1 MSGTDIRSVTV
12 VVFLSAWII
21 KHSVMNRDQAFE
33 KMKKVCGNCT
43 EGSINVYVRNLYRL
57 AKLAGKDKIPKTVR
71 WLSSKKLMTKYEKEP
86 LNIRRML
93 SIAAVKAMKMY
104 GKESS
109 GGWGEYLAKSTEEYE
124 KQRDARQKTKR
135 EKERWPDKGYDSLKD
150 VAKKLKKGVS
160 DLLGKKELTSAE
172 LYRLQKYVIIALYS
186 EHALRLDWADVRL
199 EKPTKTQEKNFLHKY
214 PRKGWLLTMRKFKT
228 SKSMGEVEIKM
239 SRPTSLVL
247 SMFVPKVKAN
257 TTHGFLLTNSSGGKL
272 TRSGLSKI
280 LIRLTKKH
288 LGAAIGSQIIRV
300 LKSTKFRKQAETNQ
314 KLAQEL
320 MHSSKQ
326 QLQYS
331 KKD

>member
-1 MSGTDIRSVTV
+1 MEKPQV
-12 VVFLSAWII
+12 
-21 KHSVMNRDQAFE
+21 HE

-43 EGSINVYVRNLYRL
+43 ESSINVYVRNLYRL
-57 AKLAGKDKIPKTVR
+57 AGLAGKKKIPKTAR
-71 WLSSKKLMTKYEKEP
+71 WLASKKLMNSYEKQP

-109 GGWGEYLAKSTEEYE
+109 GGWGEYLVRSTEEYE
-124 KQRDARQKTKR
+124 KERDARRKTKR
-135 EKERWPDKGYDSLKD
+135 EKERWPEKGYDSLKD
-150 VAKKLKKGVS
+150 VAKKLKKEVS
-160 DLLGKKELTSAE
+160 SLSSKKELSPSE
-172 LYRLQKYVIIALYS
+172 LYKLQKYVIISLYS

-199 EKPTKTQEKNFLHKY
+199 EKPTKSQDKNFLHKF
-214 PRKGWLLTMRKFKT
+214 PRKGWILTMRKFKT

-239 SRPTSLVL
+239 SRATSLVL

-257 TTHGFLLTNSSGGKL
+257 TTHGYLLTNSTGGKL

-300 LKSTKFRKQAETNQ
+300 LKSTKFRKQAETNE

-320 MHSSKQ
+320 MHSTKQ